1 MPFMDMNKD
10 TKYGASVPVSDPER
24 RGAGG
29 GMLLLCAVCALCL
42 AVLAMLSMS
51 SARAHKAAS
60 DACLAETA
68 GYYGACLEADA
79 GLAAWRAEGNT
90 GIFERS
96 FFISD
101 AQDLHVVASVGPDG
115 VSEIVTWAP
124 VPSGGWET
132 EEIIEVIH

>member
-1 MPFMDMNKD
+1 MAD
-10 TKYGASVPVSDPER
+10 TDNRVKYGGRVPISGPER
-24 RGAGG
+24 HGAGG

-68 GYYGACLEADA
+68 GYYAACLEADQE
-79 GLAAWRAEGNT
+79 LAAWRAAGNT

-96 FFISD
+96 FRISE
-101 AQDLHVVASVGPDG
+101 AQDLHVRAVAYMDG
-115 VSEIVTWAP
+115 HLGIETWAP

>member
-1 MPFMDMNKD
+1 MTEDRI
-10 TKYGASVPVSDPER
+10 GVIPEPESGMR
-24 RGAGG
+24 HGAGG
-29 GMLLLCAVCALCL
+29 GMLLLCTVCALCL

-51 SARAHKAAS
+51 AARAHKAAS

-68 GYYGACLEADA
+68 GYYAACLEADTAIA
-79 GLAAWRAEGNT
+79 GWLSDGNA

-96 FFISD
+96 FTISD
-101 AQDLHVVASVGPDG
+101 AQDLHVIAISCGDG
-115 VSEIVTWAP
+115 RFEIDTWAP

>member
-1 MPFMDMNKD
+1 MTEDRIGVIPE
-10 TKYGASVPVSDPER
+10 PESDIR

-51 SARAHKAAS
+51 AARAHKAAS

-68 GYYGACLEADA
+68 GYYAACLEADTAIA
-79 GLAAWRAEGNT
+79 GWLSDGNT

-96 FFISD
+96 FAISG
-101 AQDLHVVASVGPDG
+101 AQELHVIAISPGDG
-115 VSEIVTWAP
+115 RFEIDTWAP